1 MLANFGRIY
10 KKQAPVGASLGIE
23 RKLTS
28 YPKPA
33 LREGF
38 SLGAGVLVPGNFWSQ
53 RKRPLTEL
61 ISEKLCIVCA
71 EFKFSFYGCCLRP
84 HLIVTVQFPWKLG
97 TLLILA
103 LNRLVPFRKLLS
115 HQKTQAGGHM
125 LQKGRQ
131 RWVRVAPSPGA
142 QVDWPLHTALL

>member
-33 LREGF
+33 LREGS
-38 SLGAGVLVPGNFWSQ
+38 SLEAGVLVPGSFWSQ

-61 ISEKLCIVCA
+61 ISKKLCIMCA
-71 EFKFSFYGCCLRP
+71 EFKFSFYVCCLQP
-84 HLIVTVQFPWKLG
+84 HLTVTHPVSLAAW
-97 TLLILA
+97 ILA
-103 LNRLVPFRKLLS
+103 YLGFKQARPF
-115 HQKTQAGGHM
+115 
-125 LQKGRQ
+125 
-131 RWVRVAPSPGA
+131 
-142 QVDWPLHTALL
+142 